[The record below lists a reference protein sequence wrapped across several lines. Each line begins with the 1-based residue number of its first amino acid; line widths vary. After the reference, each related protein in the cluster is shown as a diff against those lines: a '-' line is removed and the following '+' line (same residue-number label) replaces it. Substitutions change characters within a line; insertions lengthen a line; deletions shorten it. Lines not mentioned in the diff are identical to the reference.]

1 MSRVVHFEVPADN
14 PERAVKFYSDV
25 FGWTVQK
32 WGGPSDYWMVTTGPD
47 GTPGIN
53 GGIMKRMHPGAS
65 TVNTVD
71 VKNVDEAVATITKKG
86 GKVVAP
92 KMAIPGI
99 GWLAYCTDP
108 EGNTFGVM
116 QPDAAAK

>member
-25 FGWTVQK
+25 FGWKIEK
-32 WGGPSDYWMVTTGPD
+32 WGGPSDYWLANTGPD
-47 GTPGIN
+47 TKPGIN
-53 GGIMKRMHPGAS
+53 GGIMKRMHPGAT
-65 TVNTVD
+65 TVNTVS
-71 VKNVDEAVATITKKG
+71 VENVDQIVATITKAG

-99 GWLAYCTDP
+99 GWLAYCTDT